1 MPSAAALAA
10 TIAKQTALASVLVT
24 AYNHPLFGQPVCAHA
39 DAQDTFILQLEGCR
53 VWHLGLF
60 FLNGLMASGGF
71 C

>member
-53 VWHLGLF
+53 VWHLGLVF
-60 FLNGLMASGGF
+60 FSGMLDIQAQ
-71 C
+71 